1 MSALLMRAPDDRE
14 QLLEMLRAAQQRE
27 LLDAEAMAMIE
38 GVLEVAELRAGDI
51 MVPRSRMDVIELSQ
65 SPSEFVPFVIRTA
78 HSRFPVVERDRD
90 RVVGIVHA
98 KDLLRLQA
106 EPQTV
111 LGDLLR
117 PAVFIPETK
126 RLNVLLRDFRE
137 NRSHLAIVVDEYG
150 GVCGLITIEDVLEQ
164 IVGEIAD
171 EFDLDD
177 AAQRIVET
185 APGPAGRRWR
195 VLAQTPLERFNGHFG
210 LDLASAAADTV
221 GGLLAERLGRVP
233 RRGDRIELDGWRIEV
248 LRADPR
254 SAQVLRVEAVPES
267 EAAAGAAH

>member
-27 LLDAEAMAMIE
+27 LLDAQAMAMIE

-51 MVPRSRMDVIELSQ
+51 MVPRSRMDVIEISQ
-65 SPSEFVPFVIRTA
+65 PPSEFVPFVIRTA

-90 RVVGIVHA
+90 RVVGILHA

-126 RLNVLLRDFRE
+126 RLTCCFVISARIAITW
-137 NRSHLAIVVDEYG
+137 RSWS
-150 GVCGLITIEDVLEQ
+150 TN
-164 IVGEIAD
+164 
-171 EFDLDD
+171 
-177 AAQRIVET
+177 T
-185 APGPAGRRWR
+185 AGSVA
-195 VLAQTPLERFNGHFG
+195 
-210 LDLASAAADTV
+210 
-221 GGLLAERLGRVP
+221 
-233 RRGDRIELDGWRIEV
+233 
-248 LRADPR
+248 
-254 SAQVLRVEAVPES
+254 
-267 EAAAGAAH
+267 